1 LSFGNAAKALFF
13 LQVLREAGF
22 IIWKWAK
29 NVLLRKSKLMTFIV
43 TQQSRKIQ
51 TSRQDTSTIGTLQDH
66 VIYNTKIRLALIHL
80 VIMVVAIQPKD
91 KEILEIG
98 IGRDLEKILVCL
110 EA

>member
-1 LSFGNAAKALFF
+1 LCFLAGLSFGNAAKALFF
-13 LQVLREAGF
+13 LQMLGEAGF

-66 VIYNTKIRLALIHL
+66 VIYNTKIKVGSDTSGYYGCCYPTKR
-80 VIMVVAIQPKD
+80 
-91 KEILEIG
+91 
-98 IGRDLEKILVCL
+98 
-110 EA
+110 